1 MPYCPQ
7 CGREVSPAATRC
19 AGCGAPIDA
28 APRPGA
34 KGNRTVLW
42 VVAAVGCGFL
52 TIVLGGIVAAI
63 VIPNFLDALHKAKQ
77 KRTVADLLEVGT
89 ALESY
94 RADQG
99 RLPAAGSIDELAAA
113 LEPGYLPEMPRT
125 DGWDNPILYACSAQ
139 GSTAAPGGACD
150 GYRLVSP
157 GRDGVL
163 EHEEPADYP
172 GEAFAPTDYDR
183 DVVFADGLFLQY
195 PQLPSGPGS

>member
-34 KGNRTVLW
+34 KGSRTVLW
-42 VVAAVGCGFL
+42 VVAAVGCGFVA
-52 TIVLGGIVAAI
+52 IVLGGIVAAI
-63 VIPNFLDALHKAKQ
+63 VIPSFLDSLHKAKQ
-77 KRTVADLLEVGT
+77 KRTLADLRDVGT
-89 ALESY
+89 AIESY

-99 RLPAAGSIDELAAA
+99 RLPAAGSIEELAAA
-113 LEPGYLPEMPRT
+113 LEPGYLPEMPRADSWGHPFVYSCT
-125 DGWDNPILYACSAQ
+125 AE
-139 GSTAAPGGACD
+139 GSTPSPGGACD

-157 GRDGVL
+157 GRDGAF
-163 EHEEPADYP
+163 EHEQPSAYA

-183 DVVFADGLFLQY
+183 DLVFADGFFLQY
-195 PQLPSGPGS
+195 PELSTGPGS